1 MQTIETLQHL
11 GVIGALEKFW
21 KRGPLRQKNALDP
34 LKLMNCIIGCY
45 YSQTIESFLMK
56 HFVFKVYALDCEM
69 CSTTIGNEL
78 TRVTV
83 IDYSGKTVY
92 ETLVK
97 PENEIIDYNT
107 RWDFKQLLQQQYL
120 VTKSR

>member
-1 MQTIETLQHL
+1 
-11 GVIGALEKFW
+11 
-21 KRGPLRQKNALDP
+21 
-34 LKLMNCIIGCY
+34 
-45 YSQTIESFLMK
+45 
-56 HFVFKVYALDCEM
+56 M